1 MKLKRLKKITVKED
15 QVQIALKRVYALDSS
30 RISFRKAS
38 ELKNIPLITLSER
51 QKYIGLTFGSG
62 TTTIL
67 RRAEEL
73 FEHKIIR
80 LADLGYGLKF
90 THVQR
95 DIHDYLKRTYQLN
108 LFKNGRPGKKWFV
121 LFKKRCKHE

>member
-1 MKLKRLKKITVKED
+1 LVKLLNLQIIWIGLSFKNIKLKRLKKITVKED

-51 QKYIGLTFGSG
+51 QNYIG
-62 TTTIL
+62 
-67 RRAEEL
+67 
-73 FEHKIIR
+73 
-80 LADLGYGLKF
+80 
-90 THVQR
+90 HVQR
-95 DIHDYLKRTYQLN
+95 VIHDYLKRTYQLN